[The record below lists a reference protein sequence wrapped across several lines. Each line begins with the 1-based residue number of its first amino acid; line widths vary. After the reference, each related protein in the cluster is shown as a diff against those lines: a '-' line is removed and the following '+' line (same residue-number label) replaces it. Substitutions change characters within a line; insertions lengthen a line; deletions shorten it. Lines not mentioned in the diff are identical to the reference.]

1 MKFNNAVCKPSIMDA
16 ICTEKLILLVEAN
29 PVLFNKFSAGY
40 KDALKKGD
48 IWRQI
53 GAAIGVSGERCIV
66 AIRYL

>member
-1 MKFNNAVCKPSIMDA
+1 MDA
-16 ICTEKLILLVEAN
+16 ICTETRILHVEAN
-29 PVLFNKFSAGY
+29 PVLYNKFAAGY

-53 GAAIGVSGERCIV
+53 GAAIGVSGERSIESIV